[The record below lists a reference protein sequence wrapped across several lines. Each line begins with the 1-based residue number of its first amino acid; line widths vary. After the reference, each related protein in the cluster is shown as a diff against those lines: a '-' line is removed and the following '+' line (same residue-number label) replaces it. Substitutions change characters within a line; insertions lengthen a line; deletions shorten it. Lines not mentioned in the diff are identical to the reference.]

1 MEWLE
6 SGTTQPIVLRI
17 LIGCGVLQWSY
28 KTSVAYVIQVQLGVL
43 YMSLNNWN
51 PCLRFSYLII
61 VIEILTNVDG
71 LLFWATNSQ
80 KSHGDLLV
88 MMKTQP
94 KVYF

>member
-1 MEWLE
+1 MKWLE
-6 SGTTQPIVLRI
+6 FGTTQFVFLLI
-17 LIGCGVLQWSY
+17 LIGCGFLQWSY
-28 KTSVAYVIQVQLGVL
+28 KTSVAYVIRVQLGVL

-51 PCLRFSYLII
+51 PCLWFSYLTI
-61 VIEILTNVDG
+61 VVEILTHVDE